1 MGLTFLFL
9 EVLVVELCVS
19 ERLER
24 VCETYDG
31 VKLRTILRQPRLF
44 LHGLD
49 FEGHGGVSGVLASS
63 SLLLSLLSL
72 LALFSGCGGFS
83 VIVPS

>member
-1 MGLTFLFL
+1 MI
-9 EVLVVELCVS
+9 VLGVS

-44 LHGLD
+44 LQGLD
-49 FEGHGGVSGVLASS
+49 FEGHGGLVELPSS
-63 SLLLSLLSL
+63 LLLLLLLSLLL
-72 LALFSGCGGFS
+72 LVLFSGCGGFS
-83 VIVPS
+83 VIAPS